1 MYILRSV
8 SFISAFSNASLRL
21 FCRLLG
27 CYRRLPD
34 RVADGRLLAVEN
46 QTKGKG
52 SLTSTFQHER
62 YVSRSEHQCSF

>member
-8 SFISAFSNASLRL
+8 SFISAFSNGSLRL

-34 RVADGRLLAVEN
+34 RVADGRLLAVKN

-52 SLTSTFQHER
+52 SLTFTLQHDR
-62 YVSRSEHQCSF
+62 HVSRREH